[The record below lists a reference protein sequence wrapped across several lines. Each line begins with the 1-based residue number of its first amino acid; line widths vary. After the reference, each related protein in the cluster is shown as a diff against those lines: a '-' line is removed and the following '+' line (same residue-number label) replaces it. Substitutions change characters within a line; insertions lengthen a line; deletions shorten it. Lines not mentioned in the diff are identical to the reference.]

1 MLDLDLL
8 KTFLCV
14 VDERS
19 FTRGADRVHRTQS
32 TVSQQIGKLEAS
44 VGHPL
49 LLRDRSGKN
58 VLPTERGELLATY
71 AKRLLATAQEAE
83 DALASLASLEPVR
96 LGVPEDFDVQRM
108 TTVLSDYVA
117 GAPGVRLETISG
129 MSSDLQRELAT
140 GHLDMALIKRE
151 PASGPSL
158 AHWPEPLVWAA
169 SASAHISPD
178 HTEILL
184 AAFPQGCIYRRRA
197 IASLEKAGRRWRV
210 VFSSHSLTG
219 IQSAVAAGLAVSVLP
234 RSALLPGHRVLLAS
248 DGFEPLAPT
257 ELALVAPPGPLSA
270 AQGHLAACLRR
281 ALQVGS
287 DA

>member
-58 VLPTERGELLATY
+58 VVPTERGELLATY
-71 AKRLLATAQEAE
+71 ARRLLATAQEAE
-83 DALASLASLEPVR
+83 DALTSVASLEPVR

-108 TTVLSDYVA
+108 TSVLSDYVA
-117 GAPGVRLETISG
+117 AAPGVRLETISG
-129 MSSDLQRELAT
+129 MSTDLQRELAT
-140 GHLDMALIKRE
+140 GNLNMALIKRE

-158 AHWPEPLVWAA
+158 AHWPEPLVWVAGA
-169 SASAHISPD
+169 SASVSTHE
-178 HTEILL
+178 TLL
-184 AAFPQGCIYRRRA
+184 AVFPQGCIYRRRA

-248 DGFEPLAPT
+248 DGFEPLACPRAT
-257 ELALVAPPGPLSA
+257 HAL
-270 AQGHLAACLRR
+270 
-281 ALQVGS
+281 
-287 DA
+287 